1 MSDAEPLRTDRDERG
16 VVTLTLDRPDARNA
30 FSAQLMRAIA
40 RTVEGFV
47 DDPDVRA
54 LVLTG
59 EGSAFSAGAD
69 LNWMS
74 SLVDNTFE
82 ENVEDSRHFERMLRV
97 VNDFPAP
104 TLARVNGHAIGGA
117 AGLLACVDVAV
128 AARGAKIG
136 FSEARLGLA
145 PAMISAYVQD
155 RIGVGHARRYF
166 LSGELFDTDRAFA
179 IGLVHE
185 VCDADEL
192 DDTFESVLAEM
203 LKAGP
208 QAQRETKRMI
218 AAVAGAGSLD
228 ASEQVRL
235 ETIARLRVSEEG
247 QAGMAAFFDKRPP
260 PWVDTDR

>member
-1 MSDAEPLRTDRDERG
+1 VTAPLRTDRDDRG
-16 VVTLTLDRPDARNA
+16 VVTLTLDRPEARNA
-30 FSAQLMRAIA
+30 FSAELMRAIA
-40 RTVEGFV
+40 ATLEDLR
-47 DDPDVRA
+47 DDDAVRA
-54 LVLTG
+54 VVLTG

-74 SLVDNTFE
+74 SLKDNTFE

-128 AARGAKIG
+128 AVRGAKIG

-145 PAMISAYVQD
+145 PAMISAYVQQ
-155 RIGVGHARRYF
+155 RIGTGHARRYF

-185 VCDADEL
+185 VCDPDDL
-192 DDTFESVLAEM
+192 DATFTRVLGEM

-218 AAVAGAGSLD
+218 AAVDEAGSLD
-228 ASEQVRL
+228 ASEQLRL
-235 ETIARLRVSEEG
+235 ETIARLRFSEEG
-247 QAGMAAFFDKRPP
+247 QAGMAAFFDKQPP
-260 PWVDTDR
+260 PWARD

>member
-1 MSDAEPLRTDRDERG
+1 MTETPLRTDRDERG
-16 VVTLTLDRPDARNA
+16 VVTLTLDRPQARNA
-30 FSAQLMRAIA
+30 FSAELMRAIA
-40 RTVEGFV
+40 SRVEELEH
-47 DDPDVRA
+47 DETVRA

-59 EGSAFSAGAD
+59 AGSAFSAGAD
-69 LNWMS
+69 LTWMS
-74 SLVDNTFE
+74 SLKDNTFE

-145 PAMISAYVQD
+145 PAMISAYVQQ
-155 RIGVGHARRYF
+155 RIGTGHARRYF
-166 LSGELFDTDRAFA
+166 LSGELFDADRAFA

-185 VCDADEL
+185 VCEPDDLDA
-192 DDTFESVLAEM
+192 TFARVLAEM

-208 QAQRETKRMI
+208 RAQRETKRMI
-218 AAVAGAGSLD
+218 AAVAEAGSLD
-228 ASEQVRL
+228 ASEQLRL
-235 ETIARLRVSEEG
+235 ETIARLRVAEEG
-247 QAGMAAFFDKRPP
+247 QAGMSAFFDKRPP
-260 PWVDTDR
+260 PWIPD

>member
-1 MSDAEPLRTDRDERG
+1 MTAPLRTDRDDRG

-30 FSAQLMRAIA
+30 FSAELMRAIA
-40 RTVEGFV
+40 ATLEELR
-47 DDPDVRA
+47 DDDAVRA
-54 LVLTG
+54 VVLTG

-74 SLVDNTFE
+74 SLKDNTFE

-97 VNDFPAP
+97 VDDFPAP

-128 AARGAKIG
+128 AVRGARIG

-145 PAMISAYVQD
+145 PAMISAYVQR
-155 RIGVGHARRYF
+155 RIGTGHARRYF

-185 VCDADEL
+185 VCDPEDL
-192 DDTFESVLAEM
+192 DATFTRVLGEM
-203 LKAGP
+203 LEAGP
-208 QAQRETKRMI
+208 RAQRETKRMI
-218 AAVAGAGSLD
+218 AAVDEAGSLD
-228 ASEQVRL
+228 ASEQLRL
-235 ETIARLRVSEEG
+235 ETIARLRISEEG
-247 QAGMAAFFDKRPP
+247 QAGMAAFFDKQPP
-260 PWVDTDR
+260 PWARD

>member
-1 MSDAEPLRTDRDERG
+1 MSDAPLRTDRDHRG

-30 FSAQLMRAIA
+30 FSADLMRAITDA
-40 RTVEGFV
+40 VEHLV
-47 DDPDVRA
+47 DDEQVRA

-69 LNWMS
+69 LHWMS
-74 SLVDNTFE
+74 SLKDNTFE
-82 ENVEDSRHFERMLRV
+82 ENVEDSRRFERMLRV

-128 AARGAKIG
+128 AVRGAKIG

-145 PAMISAYVQD
+145 PAMISAYVQA

-166 LSGELFDTDRAFA
+166 LSGELFDADRALA

-185 VCDADEL
+185 VCERDDLDATVEGVLGEL
-192 DDTFESVLAEM
+192 

-208 QAQRETKRMI
+208 RAQRETKRMI
-218 AAVAGAGSLD
+218 AAVAEAGTLD

-247 QAGMAAFFDKRPP
+247 QTGMDAFFAKQPP
-260 PWVDTDR
+260 PWIPDGD